1 MITIAIAEDH
11 VSLSDGL
18 KLFLEQDPD
27 IRVLY
32 AVTNGLEMMKRIEN
46 SLPDVV
52 LTDIS
57 MPEMNGI
64 DLCRAIKNKRPH
76 TKVIALSMFDNNGA
90 LKDMLDAG
98 ADGYVLKSSPL
109 IDLRQAVRDVY
120 EGKSFFDEHVKFQIE
135 QIKSFKNR
143 KKILSRSERD
153 ILISI
158 AKRMT
163 SQQIATERGTAIS
176 TVNKHRKNMVQKLGL
191 SGKGELYQYSLKQ
204 HGHSNL

>member
-1 MITIAIAEDH
+1 MITVAIAEDH
-11 VSLSDGL
+11 ISLSDGL
-18 KLFLEQDPD
+18 KLFLEQDSD

-32 AVTNGLEMMKRIEN
+32 AVTNGIEMMKRIET

-64 DLCRAIKNKRPH
+64 ELCKAIKTKRPH
-76 TKVIALSMFDNNGA
+76 VKVIALSMFNNTGA
-90 LKDMLDAG
+90 IKDMLDAG

-109 IDLRQAVRDVY
+109 LDLRKAVRDVY
-120 EGKSFFDEHVKFQIE
+120 VGTVFFDAHLKFQIE
-135 QIKSFKNR
+135 QINSFKTR
-143 KKILSRSERD
+143 KNILSRSERD

-158 AKRMT
+158 AKGRT
-163 SQQIATERGTAIS
+163 SQQIADDRGTAVS
-176 TVNKHRKNMVQKLGL
+176 TVNKHRKNMNQKLGL